1 MMSISSDP
9 TYLDVAQTA
18 AHRPSSWVSTLIVLF
33 KLRIVALLLF
43 AGIGGAFIAA
53 GGVPTW
59 SAIGLLCF
67 GGGLAAAGAS
77 ALNQYLEAGL
87 DALMGRTRRR
97 PLVTQ
102 AIAQPVW
109 VPYVGL
115 GLIVGPVLIVAPF
128 NWALAFWS
136 LAGALVYV
144 GVYTIWLKP
153 RTVLNIV
160 IGGLAGSCAVLSG
173 GAAVGNWA
181 DPGVLGLALLLFLWT
196 PTHFWSLAIVY
207 RDDYAKANV
216 PMLPAR
222 TTLHRAAFWI
232 LFHSVATGVV
242 AVGLSFHAML
252 GLIYLAIVLPATGH
266 LLWQSYQLLRSPQLQ
281 QAKALFMTS
290 NLYLTLILLAICL
303 NVVLGK

>member
-1 MMSISSDP
+1 MSISSDP
-9 TYLDVAQTA
+9 SYLDVAQPTV
-18 AHRPSSWVSTLIVLF
+18 AHKPASWVSTLVVLF

-53 GGVPTW
+53 GGAPTW

-77 ALNQYLEAGL
+77 ALNQYLEAGQ

-102 AIAQPVW
+102 AIAQPAW

-136 LAGALVYV
+136 LLGATIYV

-207 RDDYAKANV
+207 REDYARANI
-216 PMLPAR
+216 PMLPVR
-222 TTLHRAAFWI
+222 TSLTYAAAWV
-232 LFHSVATGVV
+232 LFHSVATGGM
-242 AVGLSFHAML
+242 ALALSFHPAL
-252 GLIYLAIVLPATGH
+252 GLLYLALALPATLH
-266 LLWQSYQLLRSPQLQ
+266 LLWQSYQLLRLPQVR

-290 NLYLTLILLAICL
+290 NVYLTLILVTICL
-303 NVVLGK
+303 DLVL

>member
-1 MMSISSDP
+1 MSISSDHS
-9 TYLDVAQTA
+9 YLDLAHPA
-18 AHRPSSWVSTLIVLF
+18 APTRLSWLSTLVVLF

-43 AGIGGAFIAA
+43 AGIGGAFLAA
-53 GGVPTW
+53 GGAPSW
-59 SAIGLLCF
+59 SAIGWLCF

-77 ALNQYLEAGL
+77 ALNQYWEAGQ

-97 PLVTQ
+97 PLVTK
-102 AIAQPVW
+102 AIAQPGW

-128 NWALAFWS
+128 NGALAFWS
-136 LAGALVYV
+136 LLGAVIYV

-173 GAAVGNWA
+173 GAAIGNWA
-181 DPGVLGLALLLFLWT
+181 DLGVIGLALLLFLWT

-207 RDDYAKANV
+207 RDEYARANF

-222 TTLHRAAFWI
+222 TTLPRAAAWV
-232 LFHSVATGVV
+232 LFHSVATGGV
-242 AVGLSFHAML
+242 ALALSFHSAL
-252 GLIYLAIVLPATGH
+252 GPLYLAIALPATLH
-266 LLWQSYQLLRSPQLQ
+266 LFWQSYQLLLVPQVR

-290 NLYLTLILLAICL
+290 NLYLTLLLVAICVD
-303 NVVLGK
+303 VVM

>member
-1 MMSISSDP
+1 MSLSSDP
-9 TYLDVAQTA
+9 SYLDLTQPPA
-18 AHRPSSWVSTLIVLF
+18 ARTRPSWVSTLVVLF

-53 GGVPTW
+53 GGAPTW

-77 ALNQYLEAGL
+77 ALNQYLEAGQ

-102 AIAQPVW
+102 AIAQPRW

-128 NWALAFWS
+128 NWTLAFWS
-136 LAGALVYV
+136 MLGAIIYV

-173 GAAVGNWA
+173 GAATGNWA
-181 DPGVLGLALLLFLWT
+181 DPGVIGLALLLFLWT

-207 RDDYAKANV
+207 RDDYARANV
-216 PMLPAR
+216 PMLPVH
-222 TTLHRAAFWI
+222 TSLTSAAAWV
-232 LFHSVATGVV
+232 LFHSVATGGV
-242 AVGLSFHAML
+242 ALALTFHHAFGLL
-252 GLIYLAIVLPATGH
+252 YLAVVLPATVH
-266 LLWQSYQLLRSPQLQ
+266 LLWQSYQLLLVPQVR

-290 NLYLTLILLAICL
+290 NVYLTLILVAICL
-303 NVVLGK
+303 DLVL